1 MKSDGGRT
9 DSVWTM
15 TADIA
20 PRPSLDTDQEAS
32 VCVIGAGIA
41 GLTTAY
47 TLAREG
53 RSVVVLD
60 DGAIA
65 SGETGRTTA
74 HLSNA
79 LDDRYFEIER
89 LHGERGAHLAAE
101 SHTFAIDYIE
111 QIVTDETIDCDF
123 TRLDGFLVQAA
134 GQEDEILSAELEA
147 AQRAG
152 VPGVRMTERKP
163 FGRALCFPRQGQFHI
178 VKYMA
183 GLAEAIERRGGRIFT
198 RSHVSDIQK
207 GDQPTVVTTGGRSV
221 RCRQVVV
228 ATNSPINNWVT
239 IHTKQEPYRT
249 YVIGA
254 LVPKGSVPSALL
266 WDTADPYHYVR
277 VQPLSDRHDVL
288 IVGGEDHRTG
298 QEQHT
303 DSRFD
308 CLEEWARRWFSEI
321 EFVEYRWSGQVM
333 EPVDG
338 MAFIGRNPGDENIY
352 IVTGDSGNGMT
363 HGTLAGKLIRDLIVG
378 ADNPWRD
385 LYDPSRKTLKA
396 AGEFAR
402 FNLNVARH
410 YLGYLT
416 AGKSAAPT
424 DVRPGSGEVIRRG
437 VERIAV
443 YHAENGEILEF
454 SAVCP
459 HLGCVVGW
467 NETEKTWDCPCHGS
481 RFSCDGKVINGPAN
495 TGLSAVEDTDDYPR
509 NLRPALTPEAERR
522 STPPAGPDAVL
533 KPA

>member
-1 MKSDGGRT
+1 MKSDAGKT
-9 DSVWTM
+9 DSVWTA
-15 TADIA
+15 TADIP
-20 PRPSLDTDQEAS
+20 PRPSMAADESAN

-47 TLAREG
+47 ALVREG
-53 RSVVVLD
+53 KSVVVLE
-60 DGAIA
+60 DGQIA

-89 LHGERGAHLAAE
+89 LHGERGARLAAE
-101 SHTFAIDYIE
+101 SHTHAIDYIE
-111 QIVTDETIDCDF
+111 NLIAEEQIDCDF
-123 TRLDGFLVQAA
+123 QRLDGFLFLAP
-134 GQEDEILSAELEA
+134 GHDEDLLEAELEA
-147 AQRAG
+147 ARRAG
-152 VPGVRMTERKP
+152 VPGVHMSRRQP
-163 FGRALCFPRQGQFHI
+163 FGRALCFTRQGQFHP

-183 GLAEAIERRGGRIFT
+183 GLADAFERRGGRIFT
-198 RSHVSDIQK
+198 RSHVFDITR
-207 GDQPTVVTTGGRSV
+207 GEHPVVVTTDGYSV
-221 RCRQVVV
+221 RCNYVVV

-254 LVPKGSVPSALL
+254 LIPKGSVPPALM

-298 QEQHT
+298 QERHT
-303 DSRFD
+303 DARLD
-308 CLEEWARRWFSEI
+308 ALEEWARERFGQI
-321 EFVEYRWSGQVM
+321 EFVEYRWSGQIM

-338 MAFIGRNPGDENIY
+338 MAFIGRNPGDENIF

-363 HGTLAGKLIRDLIVG
+363 HGTLAATLICDIIDG
-378 ADNPWRD
+378 ATNPWES

-402 FNLNVARH
+402 YNLNIARQ
-410 YLGYLT
+410 YMGYLM
-416 AGKSAAPT
+416 AGKQGIPS
-424 DVRPGSGEVIRRG
+424 DVPPGSGAVIRRG
-437 VERIAV
+437 VQKVAV
-443 YHAENGEILEF
+443 YHSDEGELMEF
-454 SAVCP
+454 SAICP

-481 RFSCDGKVINGPAN
+481 RFTCDGRVINGPAN
-495 TGLSAVEDTDDYPR
+495 RDLSPTEDVDNYPVDSRPVVTRSVE
-509 NLRPALTPEAERR
+509 PASGGSDPM
-522 STPPAGPDAVL
+522 L